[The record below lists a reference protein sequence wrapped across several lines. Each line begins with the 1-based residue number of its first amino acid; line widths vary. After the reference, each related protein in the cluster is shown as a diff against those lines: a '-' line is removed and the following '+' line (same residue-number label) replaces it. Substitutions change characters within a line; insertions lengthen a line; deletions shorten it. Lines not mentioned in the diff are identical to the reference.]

1 MSGSSNLSNPV
12 AYSVGVNAP
21 EFSFVSA
28 TYYDNGNGS
37 LDPGETTNIEIV
49 MHNHGNA
56 DISYPTFEAVTSD
69 EYLTIGSVSSDM

>member
-1 MSGSSNLSNPV
+1 MIS
-12 AYSVGVNAP
+12 VNAP
-21 EFSFVSA
+21 EFSLVSA

-56 DISYPTFEAVTSD
+56 DISYPTF
-69 EYLTIGSVSSDM
+69 